1 MTHINIVRRLL
12 LALMVCAAVLTGTA
26 TPGIATQEIG
36 RATLTTAPGVMAS
49 LARADADMRANRPA
63 MRRLINRAQGLRAT
77 FTFPVEKSSPMITLG
92 GALVLTGENRSI
104 TLQDIRIDLRS
115 RKVYVRVREL
125 FNQSVHAFD
134 LVGDIRT
141 QTRPGNSGTRVTV
154 RGATLVVSQEVGNL
168 VNDALGLRGAN
179 AVFGAGAVI
188 GDARLSFREAPRA

>member
-1 MTHINIVRRLL
+1 
-12 LALMVCAAVLTGTA
+12 
-26 TPGIATQEIG
+26 
-36 RATLTTAPGVMAS
+36 
-49 LARADADMRANRPA
+49 
-63 MRRLINRAQGLRAT
+63 
-77 FTFPVEKSSPMITLG
+77 MITLG